1 MSDIVPREKVSQQ
14 GVRAVGG
21 VAGGLALLL
30 VLGPLVGLLPVLG
43 GVLKVLLSLCGWGLI
58 GFGGYNVIQFV
69 RNLRRR
75 M

>member
-14 GVRAVGG
+14 GVRAAGG
-21 VAGGLALLL
+21 VAGGVAVLLVALL
-30 VLGPLVGLLPVLG
+30 VGHIPVLG
-43 GVLKVLLSLCGWGLI
+43 GLLKTLMNISGIGLL
-58 GFGGYNVIQFV
+58 GFGGYNLFQFL

>member
-14 GVRAVGG
+14 GVRAAGG
-21 VAGGLALLL
+21 VAGGIAVLLL
-30 VLGPLVGLLPVLG
+30 GSLAGLLPVLG
-43 GVLKVLLSLCGWGLI
+43 GVLNALLSIGGIGLL
-58 GFGGYNVIQFV
+58 GFGGYNLFQFI